1 MALGSLFSDCC
12 HLIQEKKYMSNVRLS
27 VTAVLLAC
35 VALGGC
41 ANKPATLYQW
51 QGYQNNVDAYFR
63 ADKLNPDAQTQLMEE
78 DLRKI
83 RAGGGAVPPGYNAHL
98 GLLYGQ
104 QGKLDQFALQMEA
117 EKKQYPESET
127 FMDFLLRNFK
137 K

>member
-1 MALGSLFSDCC
+1 
-12 HLIQEKKYMSNVRLS
+12 MSNSRSS
-27 VTAVLLAC
+27 VAAVLLVCA
-35 VALGGC
+35 ALGGC
-41 ANKPATLYQW
+41 ATKPVSLYQW

-63 ADKLNPDAQTQLMEE
+63 ADKLSPDAQTQLMEE
-78 DLRKI
+78 DLQKI
-83 RAGGGAVPPGYNAHL
+83 KASGGAVPPGYYAHL

-104 QGKLDQFALQMEA
+104 QGKLDQFAQQMQT